1 MQNKADSNPAEALP
15 IGDENPVDEELPQ
28 PLDAGHFE
36 VEDPEEAEMKEKA
49 LRAAQDA
56 VSKQK
61 KITDAFD
68 TEYMKLRQ
76 TSDMEGPSND
86 ISVCGSGNIDLHNP

>member
-1 MQNKADSNPAEALP
+1 MQNKADSKPSEAQV
-15 IGDENPVDEELPQ
+15 GDENPVDEELPE
-28 PLDAGHFE
+28 PSAAGPSE
-36 VEDPEEAEMKEKA
+36 VEDPEDAEVREKA

-76 TSDMEGPSND
+76 TSEMEGPSNE
-86 ISVCGSGNIDLHNP
+86 IPICGSSNIDLHNP

>member
-1 MQNKADSNPAEALP
+1 MQNKADLKPSEDVL
-15 IGDENPVDEELPQ
+15 IVDEDPVDKEVPEPS
-28 PLDAGHFE
+28 E
-36 VEDPEEAEMKEKA
+36 VEDPEEAELKKEA
-49 LRAAQDA
+49 LRAAQVA

-68 TEYMKLRQ
+68 TESMKLRQ

-86 ISVCGSGNIDLHNP
+86 ISVSGSSNIDLHNP